1 MEKLRTNRGLL
12 KFILLSLIT
21 FGIYGIVCFSHI
33 SKEINTLATEHD
45 HRRTMHYCLVFF
57 LLSWLTLGIM
67 MLIWWHNICDRIG
80 DELKYR
86 RIKYSFGAGSYW
98 GWGFFGVLIIIGPFI
113 FYHKFFKAMNLLNA
127 DYNKQMFGEREAEPV
142 REEPVRPAR
151 VQEMKAA
158 TPRVERL
165 YEEPVKKE
173 APQPVAAEPEPVA
186 PVEPV
191 KEETVK
197 EEAPQPVKEEPEPV
211 APVEP
216 VKEEHVKEEAPQP
229 VAAEPEPV
237 APEEPVKEEPK
248 EQVISRPPVVS
259 PVRPVEKPIEENDL
273 TNNKN
278 SQIMDNKDSKNNQ
291 TERQGSGSNGNNQV
305 IKVAVIVAAVAAV
318 VAAVFGAISMFKSC
332 EREEVKMVLAKDNC
346 ELIVHQADTLLV
358 AFTPEGEE
366 LPVTYASDDESVAV
380 VTSSG
385 VVNALKEGTVNV
397 TVTAQPKRGE
407 PLVAVCQYV
416 VKKEPE
422 VKKTEGVAVGNL
434 NLGYATYKGDVKN
447 GKPHGNG
454 TMTFK
459 KRQMIPGTFDVQAY
473 PGEQVIGVWRDGNI
487 NLGTLYQTNGN
498 QVVIKYG
505 QHIHNAE

>member
-1 MEKLRTNRGLL
+1 M
-12 KFILLSLIT
+12 
-21 FGIYGIVCFSHI
+21 
-33 SKEINTLATEHD
+33 ATEHD

-98 GWGFFGVLIIIGPFI
+98 GWGFFGVLIIVGPFI

-127 DYNKQMFGEREAEPV
+127 DYNKQTFGEREAEPV

-158 TPRVERL
+158 TPRVERM
-165 YEEPVKKE
+165 YEEPVAEVK
-173 APQPVAAEPEPVA
+173 AEPVP
-186 PVEPV
+186 
-191 KEETVK
+191 
-197 EEAPQPVKEEPEPV
+197 PVKEEPVCQER
-211 APVEP
+211 VEEMKATTP
-216 VKEEHVKEEAPQP
+216 RVERMY
-229 VAAEPEPV
+229 
-237 APEEPVKEEPK
+237 EEPVVEVKTES
-248 EQVISRPPVVS
+248 VPPVEEESEPVEAAQPVEAEPMKEAEPLPPVAE
-259 PVRPVEKPIEENDL
+259 PVRPVREPVEETNV

-278 SQIMDNKDSKNNQ
+278 TQTMSNNYANDNQ
-291 TERQGSGSNGNNQV
+291 TGRESMNRASGSNGNNQV
-305 IKVAVIVAAVAAV
+305 TKVAVIVAAVAAV
-318 VAAVFGAISMFKSC
+318 VAAVFGAISMFRGC
-332 EREEVKMVLAKDNC
+332 EREEVKMVLAKENC

-358 AFTPEGEE
+358 TFTPEGEE

-422 VKKTEGVAVGNL
+422 VKKTDNVLNGNL
-434 NLGYATYKGDVKN
+434 NLGFATYKGDVKN

-459 KRQMIPGTFDVQAY
+459 KRQMIPGTYDVQAY

-505 QHIHNAE
+505 QHIHRED

>member
-1 MEKLRTNRGLL
+1 MERLRTNRGLL

-86 RIKYSFGAGSYW
+86 KIKYSFGAGSYW

-173 APQPVAAEPEPVA
+173 VPQPE
-186 PVEPV
+186 
-191 KEETVK
+191 
-197 EEAPQPVKEEPEPV
+197 
-211 APVEP
+211 
-216 VKEEHVKEEAPQP
+216 
-229 VAAEPEPV
+229 AAEPEPV

-248 EQVISRPPVVS
+248 EQVISRPPLVS
-259 PVRPVEKPIEENDL
+259 SVRPVEKPIEENDL

-380 VTSSG
+380 VTTSG
-385 VVNALKEGTVNV
+385 VVNALKEGTANV

-407 PLVAVCQYV
+407 PLVAVCKYV

-422 VKKTEGVAVGNL
+422 VKKTDNVVNGNL
-434 NLGYATYKGDVKN
+434 NLGFATYKGDVKN

-459 KRQMIPGTFDVQAY
+459 KRQMIPGTYDVQAY

-498 QVVIKYG
+498 RVVIKYG

>member
-1 MEKLRTNRGLL
+1 MERLRTNRGLL

-173 APQPVAAEPEPVA
+173 APQPE
-186 PVEPV
+186 
-191 KEETVK
+191 
-197 EEAPQPVKEEPEPV
+197 
-211 APVEP
+211 
-216 VKEEHVKEEAPQP
+216 
-229 VAAEPEPV
+229 AAEPEPV

-385 VVNALKEGTVNV
+385 VVNALKEGTANV

-422 VKKTEGVAVGNL
+422 VKKTDNVVNGNL
-434 NLGYATYKGDVKN
+434 NLGFATYKGDVKN

-459 KRQMIPGTFDVQAY
+459 KRQMIPGTYDVQAY

-498 QVVIKYG
+498 RVVIKYG

>member
-1 MEKLRTNRGLL
+1 MERLRTNRGLL
-12 KFILLSLIT
+12 KFILLSLVT
-21 FGIYGIVCFSHI
+21 FGIYGIVCISHI

-67 MLIWWHNICDRIG
+67 MLVWWHNICDRIG

-86 RIKYSFGAGSYW
+86 KINYSFGAGSYW
-98 GWGFFGVLIIIGPFI
+98 GWGFFGVLIIVGPFI

-127 DYNKQMFGEREAEPV
+127 DYNKQTPREDEPSPV
-142 REEPVRPAR
+142 RETPVRPAR
-151 VQEMKAA
+151 VQEAKAA
-158 TPRVERL
+158 TPRVERM
-165 YEEPVKKE
+165 YEEPVAEVKTEPVVTPVEEEPVRQEPVEE
-173 APQPVAAEPEPVA
+173 AKAGPMTEEAAQPVET
-186 PVEPV
+186 EPV
-191 KEETVK
+191 KE
-197 EEAPQPVKEEPEPV
+197 ADLPPV
-211 APVEP
+211 AGPLRPAQEP
-216 VKEEHVKEEAPQP
+216 AGETKV
-229 VAAEPEPV
+229 
-237 APEEPVKEEPK
+237 
-248 EQVISRPPVVS
+248 
-259 PVRPVEKPIEENDL
+259 

-278 SQIMDNKDSKNNQ
+278 TQTMSNNYANDNQ
-291 TERQGSGSNGNNQV
+291 AERESMNRASGSNGNNQV
-305 IKVAVIVAAVAAV
+305 TKVAVIVAAVAAV
-318 VAAVFGAISMFKSC
+318 VAAVFGAISMFRSC
-332 EREEVKMVLAKDNC
+332 EREEVKMVLAKENC
-346 ELIVHQADTLLV
+346 ELTVHQADTLLA

-385 VVNALKEGTVNV
+385 VVNALKEGTANV

-416 VKKEPE
+416 VKKAPE
-422 VKKTEGVAVGNL
+422 AKGTENVVNGNL
-434 NLGYATYKGDVKN
+434 NLGFATYKGDVKN

-459 KRQMIPGTFDVQAY
+459 KRQMIPGTYDVQAY

-505 QHIHNAE
+505 QHIHRED

>member
-1 MEKLRTNRGLL
+1 MERLRTNRGLL

-142 REEPVRPAR
+142 REESVRPAR

-173 APQPVAAEPEPVA
+173 APQPE
-186 PVEPV
+186 
-191 KEETVK
+191 
-197 EEAPQPVKEEPEPV
+197 
-211 APVEP
+211 
-216 VKEEHVKEEAPQP
+216 
-229 VAAEPEPV
+229 AAEPEPV

-248 EQVISRPPVVS
+248 EQVISQPPVES
-259 PVRPVEKPIEENDL
+259 SVRPVEKPIEENDL

-385 VVNALKEGTVNV
+385 VVNALKEGTANV

-422 VKKTEGVAVGNL
+422 VKKTDNVVNGNL
-434 NLGYATYKGDVKN
+434 NLGFATYKGDVKN

-459 KRQMIPGTFDVQAY
+459 KRQMIPGTYDVQAY

-498 QVVIKYG
+498 RVVIKYG

>member
-1 MEKLRTNRGLL
+1 MERLRTNRGLL

-86 RIKYSFGAGSYW
+86 RIKYSFGAGNYW

-127 DYNKQMFGEREAEPV
+127 DYNKQMFGEREAVPM

-151 VQEMKAA
+151 VQEAKAA
-158 TPRVERL
+158 TPRTERL
-165 YEEPVKKE
+165 YEEPVVEEKSM
-173 APQPVAAEPEPVA
+173 PLPPVAKEPEKETVPEPVA
-186 PVEPV
+186 LAEPA
-191 KEETVK
+191 K
-197 EEAPQPVKEEPEPV
+197 EEAPHPVAEEPVRVAQEEPLKEEPIEHVV
-211 APVEP
+211 AQPPVE
-216 VKEEHVKEEAPQP
+216 
-229 VAAEPEPV
+229 
-237 APEEPVKEEPK
+237 
-248 EQVISRPPVVS
+248 S
-259 PVRPVEKPIEENDL
+259 PAHPVEKPFVKSDL
-273 TNNKN
+273 ANNKN
-278 SQIMDNKDSKNNQ
+278 SQIMDNKDSKNIQ

-305 IKVAVIVAAVAAV
+305 VKVAVIVAAVAAV

-332 EREEVKMVLAKDNC
+332 EREEVKMVLAKENC
-346 ELIVHQADTLLV
+346 ELIEHQADTLLV
-358 AFTPEGEE
+358 TFTPEGEE

-385 VVNALKEGTVNV
+385 VVNALKEGTANV

-407 PLVAVCQYV
+407 PLVAVCQYE

-422 VKKTEGVAVGNL
+422 VKKTDNVVNGNL
-434 NLGYATYKGDVKN
+434 NLGFATYKGDVKN

-459 KRQMIPGTFDVQAY
+459 KRQMIPGTYDVQAY

-498 QVVIKYG
+498 RVVIKYG